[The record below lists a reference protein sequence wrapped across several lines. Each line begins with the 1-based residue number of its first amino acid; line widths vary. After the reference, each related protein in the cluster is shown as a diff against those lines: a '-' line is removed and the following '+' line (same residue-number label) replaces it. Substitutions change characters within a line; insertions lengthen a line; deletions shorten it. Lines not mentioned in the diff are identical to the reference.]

1 MPDATYTYIYVYMQL
16 INVDMHMYVTR
27 EIQVNFE
34 LTPHFCWLVLKW
46 QENLHIHVT

>member
-27 EIQVNFE
+27 EI
-34 LTPHFCWLVLKW
+34 HVLAYS
-46 QENLHIHVT
+46 LIIYLYRHVTYLIY